1 MLATPNKTVRPYGK
15 FTDKEMIK
23 AIG

>member
-1 MLATPNKTVRPYGK
+1 MLATPNKAVRPYGK
-15 FTDKEMIK
+15 FTYDEMIK